1 VRAFSDGPSG
11 VSFPQARLTEFRSPS
26 PAELEIFASLASPV
40 QTVARH
46 RTIRREGDR
55 PQSVYMLVEGW
66 VLSSM
71 TLADGSRQIL
81 KVHLPGDM
89 LGSPSVALDRAA
101 ETLTA
106 LTPVKLRS
114 ISLSALGSLFTRAPH
129 MAALL
134 FLSAQQERVILMDR
148 LCSIGRTSAECR
160 LAALLVHLYDRLKLI
175 QPDME
180 PRFDHPLTQEQIG
193 DIIGLTAVH
202 VNRVFRI
209 LQDKKLILRDGHG
222 VELIDIAAL
231 RRLSGV
237 PVRTLAR
244 DLSWLPKPLD

>member
-1 VRAFSDGPSG
+1 VRAFSDDPTG
-11 VSFPQARLTEFRSPS
+11 VPFPQARLTEFRSPS
-26 PAELEIFASLASPV
+26 PAELEIFASLAGPV
-40 QTVARH
+40 QSVARN

-55 PQSVYMLVEGW
+55 PQSVYMLVDGW

-71 TLADGSRQIL
+71 TLADGSRQIV

-106 LTPVKLRS
+106 LTPVKLRP
-114 ISLSALGSLFTRAPH
+114 ISLSALGSLFMRTPH

-160 LAALLVHLYDRLKLI
+160 LAAFLVHLHDRLKRI
-175 QPDME
+175 RPDMG
-180 PRFDHPLTQEQIG
+180 PRFEHPLTQEQIG
-193 DIIGLTAVH
+193 DTIGLTAVH
-202 VNRVFRI
+202 VNRVFRG
-209 LQDKKLILRDGHG
+209 LEEKKLILRDGHSI
-222 VELIDIAAL
+222 ELLDIAAL

-237 PVRTLAR
+237 SARTLAQ
-244 DLSWLPKPLD
+244 DLSWLPKPLH